1 MYVLIM
7 VVSFCL
13 ALLFLR
19 ATSFHKGIYNGSG
32 IKSISGLRALL
43 ASIVAFSHLVHYL
56 YSLDGNWIFDKDYF
70 VWFSEGNFFVNAG
83 KFGVLLFFM
92 ISAFLFY
99 RWLDN
104 DAMPASQLTWK
115 LLKSR
120 VRRIVP
126 MFWFSG
132 LVIILVGLVQ
142 GGLQLNAQSVTDAV
156 LWLFFIGSYH
166 IGDFLTADVNAG
178 VEWTLRL
185 EWLLYLSI
193 PLIYVINRATRGK
206 YKTLLILGSIGVI
219 FIIAVGLRLWGKT
232 YTDPRPVL
240 GFAMGY
246 FAYAWRDQL
255 ARLKNVRTAG
265 VACMLLAIF
274 ALGFTSNAFWYLV
287 FLCCL
292 TAIFF
297 VVSSGNSLLGMLENK
312 TLMSIGEVSYS
323 LYLIHGVVL
332 YFIKQVPLGWI
343 PHNMVVYTLI
353 STLFFIISF
362 YVAKM
367 TYLCVEKPFIG
378 SSNKKKVAAEVSP
391 ASQDRSGNPY

>member
-7 VVSFCL
+7 VLSFCL
-13 ALLFLR
+13 ALIILR
-19 ATSFHKGIYNGSG
+19 VFSFHKGVYNESG

-43 ASIVAFSHLVHYL
+43 ASIVAFSHFAHYI
-56 YSLDGNWIFDKDYF
+56 YSLDGKWIFDKDYF
-70 VWFSEGNFFVNAG
+70 AWFSEGNFFVNSG

-104 DAMPASQLTWK
+104 DTMTPGQLTYK

-120 VRRIVP
+120 IRRIVP
-126 MFWFSG
+126 MFWFSAFVIIVIG
-132 LVIILVGLVQ
+132 LVKGDLIVGATAVK
-142 GGLQLNAQSVTDAV
+142 DAV
-156 LWLFFIGSYH
+156 LWLLFIGSYH
-166 IGDFLTADVNAG
+166 IGDYATADVNAG

-193 PLIYVINRATRGK
+193 PLIYVINRATNGK

-219 FIIAVGLRLWGKT
+219 FCVAVGLRLWGKT

-246 FAYAWRDQL
+246 MAYKHRELFVHYKHSSL
-255 ARLKNVRTAG
+255 AALAVI
-265 VACMLLAIF
+265 LLTLFSLA
-274 ALGFTSNAFWYLV
+274 FTSNTFFYLI

-292 TAIFF
+292 TVIFF
-297 VVSSGNSLLGMLENK
+297 IVSSGNAVFGILENK

-332 YFIKQVPLGWI
+332 YFIKQIPLTLI
-343 PHNMVVYTLI
+343 PHSILVYTLL
-353 STLFFIISF
+353 STGFFVASF
-362 YVAKM
+362 YVAKL
-367 TYLCVEKPFIG
+367 TYLYVEKPFIG
-378 SSNKKKVAAEVSP
+378 SNKKKKVAIKASP
-391 ASQDRSGNPY
+391 TN

>member
-7 VVSFCL
+7 VLSFCL
-13 ALLFLR
+13 ALIILR
-19 ATSFHKGIYNGSG
+19 VFSFHKGVYNSSG
-32 IKSISGLRALL
+32 IKSISGMRALL
-43 ASIVAFSHLVHYL
+43 ASIVAFSHFAHYI
-56 YSLDGNWIFDKDYF
+56 YSLDGQWVFDKDYF
-70 VWFSEGNFFVNAG
+70 AWFSEGNFFVNSG

-104 DAMPASQLTWK
+104 ETLTPGQLTHK

-120 VRRIVP
+120 IRRIVP

-132 LVIILVGLVQ
+132 FVIIAVGVVQ
-142 GGLQLNAQSVTDAV
+142 GDLTYSLTAVKDAV
-156 LWLFFIGSYH
+156 LWLLFIGSYRM
-166 IGDFLTADVNAG
+166 GDFLTADVNAG

-193 PLIYVINRATRGK
+193 PLIYVLNRVTKGK

-219 FIIAVGLRLWGKT
+219 FCVAVGLRLWGKT

-246 FAYAWRDQL
+246 LAYKYRDRFAHYKTSRL
-255 ARLKNVRTAG
+255 AG
-265 VACMLLAIF
+265 F
-274 ALGFTSNAFWYLV
+274 AVIVLSLFSLSFTSNTFWYLI

-297 VVSSGNSLLGMLENK
+297 TVSSGNAVFGILENK

-332 YFIKQVPLGWI
+332 YFIKQI
-343 PHNMVVYTLI
+343 PETLYPHSFLFYTLL
-353 STLFFIISF
+353 STLFFVASF
-362 YVAKM
+362 YVAKL
-367 TYLCVEKPFIG
+367 TYLFVEKPFIG
-378 SSNKKKVAAEVSP
+378 SSNKKKVAMKTSP
-391 ASQDRSGNPY
+391 TN

>member
-1 MYVLIM
+1 MYILIM

-13 ALLFLR
+13 ALLILR
-19 ATSFHKGIYNGSG
+19 AFSFHNGIYNDSG

-43 ASIVAFSHLVHYL
+43 ASIVAFSHLAHYL
-56 YSLDGNWIFDKDYF
+56 YTLDGKWIFDKDYF
-70 VWFSEGNFFVNAG
+70 VWFSQGNFFVNAG

-99 RWLDN
+99 RWLEN
-104 DAMPASQLTWK
+104 DRLTSGELTHK
-115 LLKSR
+115 LMKSR
-120 VRRIVP
+120 LRRIVP

-142 GGLQLNAQSVTDAV
+142 GSLKINDTSITDAV
-156 LWLFFIGSYH
+156 LWLLFIGSYH
-166 IGDFLTADVNAG
+166 MGDFLTADVNAG

-193 PLIYVINRATRGK
+193 PLIYLMNRATKGR
-206 YKTLLILGSIGVI
+206 YKTWLVLGSVCLI
-219 FIIAVGLRLWGKT
+219 FCAAFALRLWGKT

-246 FAYAWRDQL
+246 LAYTYRDL
-255 ARLKNVRTAG
+255 FVRYKSSRAAA
-265 VACMLLAIF
+265 VLCILLGMS
-274 ALGFTSNAFWYLV
+274 ALMFTSYAFFYLF

-292 TAIFF
+292 TVIFF
-297 VVSSGNSLLGMLENK
+297 VVSSGNNLFGLLENK

-332 YFIKQVPLGWI
+332 YFIEKIPLSRV
-343 PHNMVVYTLI
+343 PHNVLVYTLL
-353 STLFFIISF
+353 STLFFVTAF
-362 YVAKM
+362 YVAKL
-367 TYLCVEKPFIG
+367 TYLFIEKPFIG
-378 SSNKKKVAAEVSP
+378 SNSKKKKMPVNASP
-391 ASQDRSGNPY
+391 SN

>member
-7 VVSFCL
+7 VLSFCL
-13 ALLFLR
+13 ALIILR
-19 ATSFHKGIYNGSG
+19 VFSFHKGVYNESG

-43 ASIVAFSHLVHYL
+43 ASIVAFSHFAHYI
-56 YSLDGNWIFDKDYF
+56 YSLDGKWIFDKDYF
-70 VWFSEGNFFVNAG
+70 AWFSEGNFFVNSG

-104 DAMPASQLTWK
+104 DTMTPGQLTYK

-120 VRRIVP
+120 IRRIVP
-126 MFWFSG
+126 MFWFSAFVIIVIG
-132 LVIILVGLVQ
+132 LVKGDLIVGATAVK
-142 GGLQLNAQSVTDAV
+142 DAV
-156 LWLFFIGSYH
+156 LWLLFIGSYH
-166 IGDFLTADVNAG
+166 IGDYATADVNAG

-193 PLIYVINRATRGK
+193 PLIYVINRATNGK

-219 FIIAVGLRLWGKT
+219 FCVAVGLRLWGKT

-246 FAYAWRDQL
+246 MAYKHRELFVHYKHSSL
-255 ARLKNVRTAG
+255 AALAVI
-265 VACMLLAIF
+265 LLTLF
-274 ALGFTSNAFWYLV
+274 SLSFTSNTFFYLI

-292 TAIFF
+292 TVIFF
-297 VVSSGNSLLGMLENK
+297 IVSSGNAVFGILENK
-312 TLMSIGEVSYS
+312 TLMSIGEISYS

-332 YFIKQVPLGWI
+332 YFIKQIPLTLVPHSF
-343 PHNMVVYTLI
+343 PVYTLL
-353 STLFFIISF
+353 STGFFVASF
-362 YVAKM
+362 YVAKL
-367 TYLCVEKPFIG
+367 TYLYVEKPFIG
-378 SSNKKKVAAEVSP
+378 SNKKKKVAIKASP
-391 ASQDRSGNPY
+391 TN

>member
-1 MYVLIM
+1 MYVVIM
-7 VVSFCL
+7 MVSFCL
-13 ALLFLR
+13 ALLILR
-19 ATSFHKGIYNGSG
+19 ATSFHKGIYNPSG

-70 VWFSEGNFFVNAG
+70 AWFSEGNFFVNAG

-99 RWLDN
+99 RWVDN
-104 DAMPASQLTWK
+104 DGMPASQLTWK

-132 LVIILVGLVQ
+132 LVILLVGLAQ
-142 GGLQLNAQSVTDAV
+142 GGLQIDANSIVDAV
-156 LWLFFIGSYH
+156 LWLLFVGSYH
-166 IGDFLTADVNAG
+166 IGHFLTADVNAG

-193 PLIYVINRATRGK
+193 PLIFIVNRATQGK
-206 YKTLLILGSIGVI
+206 YKTLLILGSVGVI
-219 FIIAVGLRLWGKT
+219 FCIAVALRLWGKT

-246 FAYAWRDQL
+246 IAYTWRD
-255 ARLKNVRTAG
+255 RLVRYKNSRPASVL
-265 VACMLLAIF
+265 CILLAVF
-274 ALGFTSNAFWYLV
+274 ALAFTSNAFWYLA

-292 TAIFF
+292 TVIFF
-297 VVSSGNSLLGMLENK
+297 VVSSGNNLMGMLENK

-332 YFIKQVPLGWI
+332 YFIKQIPHSML

-353 STLFFIISF
+353 STLFFVASF

-367 TYLCVEKPFIG
+367 TYLFVEKPFIG
-378 SSNKKKVAAEVSP
+378 SSNKNKVAAQVSP
-391 ASQDRSGNPY
+391 VKQRRSGNP